1 MEPAES
7 DRSPLTKILNSSR
20 IPRESVEA
28 VNDVVREINR
38 KSAEK
43 PRLSDV
49 LTKAPVQSNQQQSID
64 VLKLLQGTETKPD
77 VSFVPPVAIST
88 QGMETPL
95 NFNQLKQPS

>member
-1 MEPAES
+1 MEDKPIEPAES
-7 DRSPLTKILNSSR
+7 DKSPLTKILNSSR

-49 LTKAPVQSNQQQSID
+49 LAKAPVQA
-64 VLKLLQGTETKPD
+64 K
-77 VSFVPPVAIST
+77 
-88 QGMETPL
+88 
-95 NFNQLKQPS
+95 

>member
-7 DRSPLTKILNSSR
+7 PLSKILNTSR

-43 PRLSDV
+43 PRISD
-49 LTKAPVQSNQQQSID
+49 
-64 VLKLLQGTETKPD
+64 
-77 VSFVPPVAIST
+77 
-88 QGMETPL
+88 
-95 NFNQLKQPS
+95 